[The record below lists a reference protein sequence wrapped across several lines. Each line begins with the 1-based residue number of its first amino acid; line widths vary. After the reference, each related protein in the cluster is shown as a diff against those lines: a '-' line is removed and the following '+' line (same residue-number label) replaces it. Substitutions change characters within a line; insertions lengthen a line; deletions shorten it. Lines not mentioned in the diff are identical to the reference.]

1 MLLYE
6 NKKEKLLN
14 FLKIG
19 INPFKKFVATGEI
32 KEEIGLV
39 NSRINQLNKIKE
51 LIDNNANIVLPII
64 GETGIGKTHLYWAL
78 KNKLY
83 YHNTIYISL
92 ENYKQLFYNIYS
104 EFMEGM
110 GPEVLRS
117 ITSALCNKWGALE
130 RKFGFFHMA
139 DIDKVKTTAYNN
151 LSQNFE
157 DNIALNDVLIA
168 ITSHQLNPYKK
179 TEAERWLLGELMD
192 SKDLSH
198 LNLLYDLR
206 KSSHAYTVLKI
217 IIENSKL
224 GTVLFIDDFEKIISL
239 MKPEAALSIFEPE
252 WLYGDIKASPGILTA
267 QKVLEKIINL
277 EKIKGLRIIIT
288 LNSTKSLDEIKK
300 FLTELG
306 KNVSINFLEPIFLSN
321 FNEDDVYEFY
331 IKKMEEFLIS
341 INFLDFIEEYP
352 EYPDKFFP
360 ISKSTLKTIF
370 NVTQGNPREII
381 KHLIKIFSEIIYS
394 DKNLIDI
401 LEPYSKQN

>member
-32 KEEIGLV
+32 KEDIGLV

-157 DNIALNDVLIA
+157 DNIALNDVIIA

-206 KSSHAYTVLKI
+206 KSSYAYTVLKI

-252 WLYGDIKASPGILTA
+252 WLYGDIKASPDIIIA
-267 QKVLEKIINL
+267 QKVLEKIVNL

-288 LNSTKSLDEIKK
+288 LNSTKSLDEVKK
-300 FLTELG
+300 FIKELG
-306 KNVSINFLEPIFLSN
+306 QNISITFLEPIFLSN

-331 IKKMEEFLIS
+331 MKKMEEFLIS

-352 EYPDKFFP
+352 EDFFP

-381 KHLIKIFSEIIYS
+381 KHLIKIFNEIIYS
-394 DKNLIDI
+394 DKELVGI
-401 LEPYSKQN
+401 LESYNKQN